1 MVEPR
6 YDDSDWP
13 LFRISMPEAELSEA
27 AFATLVDTMD
37 GLFLRGR
44 RFAVL
49 LDARLAPPLSAKRR
63 QLLGER
69 GDAAYARHPGMM
81 VGFACVMRSPVQRGI
96 FTAIHWLT
104 RRNRHARAFS
114 IVTEAEA
121 WLSSRLRAGE
131 TSTAASSPP

>member
-1 MVEPR
+1 MVAPR

-13 LFRISMPEAELSEA
+13 LFRVSLPEAELSDA
-27 AFATLVDTMD
+27 DFAGLADTLD

-49 LDARLAPPLSAKRR
+49 LDARSAPPLSAKRR

-69 GDAAYARHPGMM
+69 GEAAYARHPGMM
-81 VGFACVMRSPVQRGI
+81 VGFASVMSSPVQRGM

-104 RRNRHARAFS
+104 RRNREVRAFS
-114 IVTEAEA
+114 SVSEGEA
-121 WLSSRLRAGE
+121 WLSSRLRAVE
-131 TSTAASSPP
+131 ASTATSSPP